1 MAVHL
6 NATRHTALGFLLG
19 ALLVGGALG
28 FTADRMIGDRAC
40 RHWRDPREMRAMF
53 FNELNLSSSQRVAVD
68 SIIRAKHRAAAGIL
82 KPIQSRLDS
91 LNNAAALQIKSQL
104 DPRQQATFD
113 RMDAEIRRA
122 KKPPN

>member
-6 NATRHTALGFLLG
+6 NATRHTALAFLLG

-53 FNELNLSSSQRVAVD
+53 FSQLHLSSSQRVAID
-68 SIIRAKHRAAAGIL
+68 STIRAKHRAASAIL
-82 KPIQSRLDS
+82 RPIQPRLDS
-91 LNNAAALQIKSQL
+91 LNDAAAAQIKSQL
-104 DPRQQATFD
+104 DPGQQALFD
-113 RMDAEIRRA
+113 RMDGEIRRA
-122 KKPPN
+122 RKPSD